1 MNILLLTVNYNA
13 EKALMDY
20 LSSVEKSLG
29 EVDNISLKIIIAD
42 NSNISLDLSCFSDT
56 LDIHYVFTG
65 KNMGYLGAVSYA
77 IKKEQIVLTEY
88 DYFIISNVDIMMDT
102 SFFKV
107 FSTLNIDS
115 HVAWIANEIWSN
127 EEKRD
132 RNPKILERYT
142 KNRLNIILQ
151 LYKYPI
157 LDWIYKNTL
166 YRKKTSK
173 VELYQG
179 KKIYAGHGS
188 FIILTKNFFLKCEE
202 IAYPIF
208 LFGEEIYL
216 AELIKNAGMKVC
228 YYPLLRVSDNEHV
241 STGRMK
247 KKFYYKCNR
256 EAIEY
261 LIKSFY
267 E

>member
-1 MNILLLTVNYNA
+1 MNILLLAINYNA
-13 EKALMDY
+13 EEALMDY
-20 LSSVEKSLG
+20 LSSVGKSLG
-29 EVDNISLKIIIAD
+29 EVNNISLKIIIAD
-42 NSNISLDLSCFSDT
+42 NSNIPLELSCFSEA

-88 DYFIISNVDIMMDT
+88 DYFIISNVDIMMDV

-107 FSTLNIDS
+107 FSTLSIDS
-115 HVAWIANEIWSN
+115 HVAWIANGIWSN

-142 KNRLNIILQ
+142 KKRLNIILL

-157 LDWIYKNTL
+157 LGWIYMNTL
-166 YRKKTSK
+166 YRRKSSN
-173 VELYQG
+173 VEFCQG
-179 KKIYAGHGS
+179 TEIYAGHGS
-188 FIILTKNFFLKCEE
+188 FMILTKNFISKYEE
-202 IAYPIF
+202 IVYPIF

-216 AELIKNAGMKVC
+216 AELIKNIGMKVC
-228 YYPLLRVSDNEHV
+228 YYPQLRVFDNEHV
-241 STGRMK
+241 STSKMK

-261 LIKSFY
+261 LIKTFY